1 MFFRTTVSCWQ
12 QIPMFVS
19 GNSQGPIFPDEPG
32 TRQASSQVRGALVG
46 TRQCLGRHETWA
58 TSVLWCQLW
67 VVYGYM
73 VTYIYVNVYISKWLY
88 DVVYIYTY
96 YIMYIYTYVCIVYIW
111 FLYIYMLYCQP
122 NISEGNDIKQY

>member
-1 MFFRTTVSCWQ
+1 
-12 QIPMFVS
+12 MFVS

-88 DVVYIYTY
+88 DVVYIY
-96 YIMYIYTYVCIVYIW
+96 IHIILCIYIYICMYR
-111 FLYIYMLYCQP
+111 LYMVSIHLYALLPAQH
-122 NISEGNDIKQY
+122 I

>member
-73 VTYIYVNVYISKWLY
+73 VPYIYVNVYISKLC
-88 DVVYIYTY
+88 YIYTY
-96 YIMYIYTYVCIVYIW
+96 DVYVYIYIHMYVSSIFGFYTSICFIASPTYLKGMI
-111 FLYIYMLYCQP
+111 
-122 NISEGNDIKQY
+122 